1 MKNRWDSNPWDT
13 SALLLGPEKLC
24 PHLPKKPSNNK
35 LCTDISV
42 GIAFGLV
49 TPLVPKSVLKKKCTC
64 INKLKN
70 TFLNFLPN
78 FFDVSKVKH
87 NNVGIIIFN
96 TDWHAYWATQG
107 ADEKNIVHLL
117 FCGTGHLTAI
127 HGLYLKR
134 RYMYST
140 EYRNHFGKIIIVE
153 IFKNS
158 LSKKLICIYY
168 FLWYITRFS
177 LKSSE
182 VHGT

>member
-78 FFDVSKVKH
+78 FFYVFLILSM
-87 NNVGIIIFN
+87 IM
-96 TDWHAYWATQG
+96 WASLFSIQTGMHTEQPKG
-107 ADEKNIVHLL
+107 LL
-117 FCGTGHLTAI
+117 SWW
-127 HGLYLKR
+127 KK
-134 RYMYST
+134 YST
-140 EYRNHFGKIIIVE
+140 
-153 IFKNS
+153 S
-158 LSKKLICIYY
+158 A
-168 FLWYITRFS
+168 FLWDWPFDSYPWTLLEKKI
-177 LKSSE
+177 LHKWKLY
-182 VHGT
+182 V

>member
-78 FFDVSKVKH
+78 FFYVFLILSM
-87 NNVGIIIFN
+87 IM
-96 TDWHAYWATQG
+96 WASLFSIQTGMHTEQPKG
-107 ADEKNIVHLL
+107 LL
-117 FCGTGHLTAI
+117 SWW
-127 HGLYLKR
+127 KK
-134 RYMYST
+134 YST
-140 EYRNHFGKIIIVE
+140 
-153 IFKNS
+153 S
-158 LSKKLICIYY
+158 A
-168 FLWYITRFS
+168 FLWDWPFDSYPWTLLEKKI
-177 LKSSE
+177 LHIWKLY
-182 VHGT
+182 V